1 MIDGLEVFDLACGDF
16 GVLALVNGETVPGLL
31 HARGSI
37 QLTADGP
44 MEIEQPY
51 LLARSTDLAA
61 LDLELLAGPQGDPLV
76 IDGQEYIVLSVGPD
90 REGLRTVT
98 LQEVD

>member
-1 MIDGLEVFDLACGDF
+1 MIDGLEVFDLACVDF
-16 GVLALVNGETVPGLL
+16 GVIAAVNGETVPGLL
-31 HARGSI
+31 HARGSV

-76 IDGQEYIVLSVGPD
+76 IDGREYVVLSVGPD